1 MNNAPNAVPPSN
13 VITPDPADIQLARAR
28 IRRIFQFLDA
38 YIQLRN
44 PVVRQI
50 SEQPWVLWL
59 RDLPECPSVPRPD
72 PDRPEDRFLF
82 KVRRPSPTP
91 CPRPPEEIA
100 DWLQAGWDQL
110 EEAAPRRRDSLRIA
124 EGGKLRTVLF
134 ADDPS
139 RAKALEDWRLARAAW
154 RDAERPERAALEL
167 FERLY
172 ALHGQIEREAEK
184 LELVV
189 GDGILSWRVEEGAI
203 RHPILLKRIELAF
216 DPEIPEFT
224 LAETDN
230 VPELYAALF
239 SASRNVDGRM
249 LQNRVEEME
258 KHPYHPLDPEATAY
272 LKGVLGSL
280 GGGEFV
286 GSAGALENENGV
298 PRLMRDP
305 VVFARLRTIGVG
317 STIKSILEDIESAES
332 FPPSLM
338 RIVGLDGSAD
348 AAGPAPAAGEAA
360 PAPANEDADVLFAK
374 EANVEQLNLAKRLGS
389 SGAVI
394 VQGPPGTGKTHT
406 IGNLI
411 GHLLAQG
418 KSILVTSHTT
428 KALRVLRDQAHP
440 DIQPLCV
447 SVLDSDVR
455 GRQELEI
462 AVSKISERLS
472 RDDAGELERT
482 AADREA
488 RRAGI
493 IGQLRQ
499 LRERLRLAVSGEY
512 REIAVGA
519 HSFEPSQAARKV
531 AAGRGRHDW
540 IPAPVERGGLP
551 PLSEGELATLYGT
564 NGLLTPAEEQELK
577 LGIPNPAELLAP
589 DQFAGAVE
597 SLERH
602 RPLALKL
609 REDLWSDVG
618 GALDTRELER
628 LLGQVE
634 QALEFVTSAEKWRL
648 YPVNAGI
655 VGGPETEAWR
665 RLIGLVNETR
675 SLAAQ
680 VANTLLEHG
689 PRVAEEYCSDSG
701 LRLVAEIV
709 EHLGAGG
716 SLGAVQLLM
725 NPRWKAF
732 KRRSRVGDAEPS
744 RGEHFAALQA
754 AIRLTLKRRELVE
767 RWERQMTSLG
777 AAGREQLGEEPERI
791 CSQFLPQLE
800 DALRW
805 HAQLLRPALEGLK
818 LMGLNWERLL
828 REVAPPLDAV
838 GELRRLERAVRQLLQ
853 PVVQARL
860 SRQRVYENEV
870 VLARLKLALAKYSSH
885 HDGVVRGL
893 LEAERTR
900 DVELYRRSF
909 VALAD
914 LDAKKQALAER
925 LELLAR
931 LEKPAPA
938 WAAAIRCRDGR
949 HGDTAPPGD
958 AREAWLWRQLSDGLA
973 DRQKESPAEIQAR
986 IEELAGRLRDVTV
999 ELIEARAWS
1008 NQLTK
1013 AAQYRQALVGWLDT
1027 QRRLGARSGQKAR
1040 VAELIAESRR
1050 LMAESQAAVPVWIMP
1065 LVRIYENFDM
1075 RRTRFDVVIIDEAS
1089 QCGLEGLIAL
1099 YLGRQVVIVGDHE
1112 QVSPETFGM
1121 EQAPVERLIKMIL
1134 KGIPNSHLYD
1144 GKLSVYDLGRQAF
1157 GDAIR
1162 LIEHFRCVPEIVQ
1175 FSNELSYNG
1184 DIRPLRES
1192 SAGGLEPA
1200 VVPYRVGGGRSGQ
1213 VNREETLAV
1222 AALVI
1227 AMCRHDRYRHK
1238 TIGVI
1243 SLLAEQ
1249 QAYAIEQL
1257 LRRHLAP
1264 AEYERRRIICG
1275 NAAQFQGDE
1284 RDVMVLSVVD
1294 GPKDE
1299 SPLALRQA
1307 GANDLYKKRYNV
1319 AASRARD
1326 QMWVV
1331 HSLDP
1336 KADLKPGDLRRRL
1349 IEHALDPSLALR
1361 KLEEDAAR
1369 PDSEFERRVLAELV
1383 KRGHRVAPQWKVGQ
1397 YRIDLVVLGA
1407 KGRLAI
1413 ECDGDRYLPLER
1425 IPEAMARQAVLERLG
1440 WKFERI
1446 RSSEFFM
1453 DPESA
1458 LQPIWRRLE
1467 SLGIEPPPRGEEAPA
1482 PEGGLVEEITR
1493 LAQEIRAGIA
1503 PAERGRPDVASAPLQ
1518 QQERRRM
1525 GRRRLRLKEEGGRRK
1540 DDPTASPPA

>member
-1 MNNAPNAVPPSN
+1 MHNALSTAPSSN
-13 VITPDPADIQLARAR
+13 VIALDQADTNIARAR

-38 YIQLRN
+38 YVQLRN
-44 PVVRQI
+44 PVVRRI
-50 SEQPWVLWL
+50 SEQPWILWL
-59 RDLPECPSVPRPD
+59 RDLPQSPSVSRPD
-72 PDRPEDRFLF
+72 PDKPEDRFIF
-82 KVRRPSPTP
+82 KVRRPTPAP
-91 CPRPPEEIA
+91 CPRPPEELEG
-100 DWLQAGWDQL
+100 WLQPGWDRLGAEPQV
-110 EEAAPRRRDSLRIA
+110 RDSRDTGEDGKPRTLR
-124 EGGKLRTVLF
+124 F
-134 ADDPS
+134 DDDRS
-139 RAKALEDWRLARAAW
+139 RAKAFEKWKLARAAW
-154 RDAERPERAALEL
+154 ESTERPERAALEL

-172 ALHGQIEREAEK
+172 ALHGQVEREAEK
-184 LELVV
+184 IELLV
-189 GDGILSWRVEEGAI
+189 GDGILDWRVEEGAI
-203 RHPILLKRIELAF
+203 HHPILLKRIELAF
-216 DPEIPEFT
+216 NPEIPEFA

-239 SASRNVDGRM
+239 SASRKVDGRM
-249 LQNRVEEME
+249 LQNRIEEIE
-258 KHPYHPLDPEATAY
+258 KHPYHPLDAEATAY

-286 GSAGALENENGV
+286 TSPKDLESESDV

-305 VVFARLRTIGVG
+305 IVFARLRTVGVS
-317 STIKSILEDIESAES
+317 STIKSILEDIENTET

-338 RIVGLDGSAD
+338 RIVGLGGNASIAD
-348 AAGPAPAAGEAA
+348 PAPAEGEAA
-360 PAPANEDADVLFAK
+360 PAPANEDAAVLFAR
-374 EANVEQLNLAKRLGS
+374 EANIEQLNLAKRLGS

-462 AVSKISERLS
+462 SVSKISERLS
-472 RDDAGELERT
+472 RDDALELGRT
-482 AADREA
+482 AGDREKQ
-488 RRAGI
+488 RAVI
-493 IGQLRQ
+493 IGQLRA

-519 HSFEPSQAARKV
+519 QSYEPSQAAREV

-551 PLSEGELATLYGT
+551 PLSEGELARLYGT
-564 NGLLTPAEEQELK
+564 NGLLTPAEEQELH
-577 LGIPNPAELLAP
+577 LSIPKPADVLP
-589 DQFAGAVE
+589 PVQFTDAVE
-597 SLERH
+597 SLARH
-602 RPLALKL
+602 RPHARKL
-609 REDLWSDVG
+609 REDLWNDVDRP
-618 GALDTRELER
+618 LDTRELGR
-628 LLGQVE
+628 LLDQVDK
-634 QALEFVTSAEKWRL
+634 ALEFVTSGAEKWRL

-655 VGGPETEAWR
+655 VGGTETEAWR
-665 RLIGLVNETR
+665 GLIELVNETR

-680 VANTLLEHG
+680 AANALLKHG
-689 PRVAEEYCSDSG
+689 PRVADEYCNERG
-701 LRLVAEIV
+701 LRIV
-709 EHLGAGG
+709 DKILEHLEDGG
-716 SLGAVQLLM
+716 KLGAMQLML
-725 NPRWKAF
+725 NPDWKAF
-732 KRRSRVGDAEPS
+732 KRSARVGDAAPS
-744 RGEHFAALQA
+744 RAEHFEALRA
-754 AIRLTLKRRELVE
+754 RIRIDLMRRELVA
-767 RWERQMTSLG
+767 RWERQMTPLG
-777 AAGREQLGEEPERI
+777 AAGGEQLGEAPERI

-805 HAQLLRPALEGLK
+805 HAQLLQPAIEGLK
-818 LMGLNWERLL
+818 LMGLNWDRLL

-853 PVVQARL
+853 PVVRARL
-860 SRQRVYENEV
+860 ARHLVDENEAL
-870 VLARLKLALAKYSSH
+870 LAKLKLALAQYPADH
-885 HDGVVRGL
+885 NGVVHSL
-893 LEAERTR
+893 LAAVRTR
-900 DVELYRRSF
+900 DAELYRRSF
-909 VALAD
+909 ATLAD
-914 LDAKKQALAER
+914 LNAKKQTLAER
-925 LELLAR
+925 LELLSR

-949 HGDTAPPGD
+949 HGGTALPGD
-958 AREAWLWRQLSDGLA
+958 AGEAWLWRQLSDELA
-973 DRQKESPAEIQAR
+973 DRQKESPAQIQAR
-986 IEELAGRLRDVTV
+986 IEELAAKLRDVTV
-999 ELIEARAWS
+999 ELIEARAWG

-1013 AAQYRQALVGWLDT
+1013 AAKYRQSLIGWLDT
-1027 QRRLGARSGQKAR
+1027 QRRLGAKSGEKTR

-1050 LMAESQAAVPVWIMP
+1050 LMSESQAAVPVWIMP
-1065 LVRIYENFDM
+1065 LVRIYENFDV

-1121 EQAPVERLIKMIL
+1121 EQAPVDRLIKMIL

-1157 GDAIR
+1157 GDTIR

-1175 FSNELSYNG
+1175 FSNALSYNG
-1184 DIRPLRES
+1184 DIQPLREA

-1200 VVPYRVGGGRSGQ
+1200 VVPYRVGGSRDGQ

-1222 AALVI
+1222 ASLVL
-1227 AMCRHDRYRHK
+1227 AMCRHEAYRNK

-1249 QAYAIEQL
+1249 QAYAIDQL
-1257 LRRHLAP
+1257 LRAHLPP

-1307 GANDLYKKRYNV
+1307 GANDLFKKRYNV

-1331 HSLDP
+1331 HSLDS

-1349 IEHALDPSLALR
+1349 IEHALDPSPSTP
-1361 KLEEDAAR
+1361 KLEDGAAR
-1369 PDSEFERRVLAELV
+1369 GESDFERRVLAELV
-1383 KRGHRVAPQWKVGQ
+1383 KRGYRVAPQWKVGK

-1407 KGRLAI
+1407 KRRLAI
-1413 ECDGDRYLPLER
+1413 ECDGDRYLPLEK

-1440 WKFERI
+1440 WKFVRI
-1446 RSSEFFM
+1446 RGSEFFV
-1453 DPESA
+1453 DPERA
-1458 LQPIWRRLE
+1458 MQPVWRRLE
-1467 SLGIEPPPRGEEAPA
+1467 SLGIEPRSRGEEAPA
-1482 PEGGLVEEITR
+1482 PDRALVEELTR
-1493 LAQEIRAGIA
+1493 LAQDMRARIAPERAGAVVTPLAAAEA
-1503 PAERGRPDVASAPLQ
+1503 PSG
-1518 QQERRRM
+1518 
-1525 GRRRLRLKEEGGRRK
+1525 
-1540 DDPTASPPA
+1540 